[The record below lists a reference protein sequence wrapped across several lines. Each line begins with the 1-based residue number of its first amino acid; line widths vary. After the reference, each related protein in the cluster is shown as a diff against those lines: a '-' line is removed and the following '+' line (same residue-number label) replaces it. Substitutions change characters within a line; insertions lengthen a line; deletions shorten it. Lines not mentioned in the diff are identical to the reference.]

1 MLIKCYNYANKKFFV
16 HDEHSEE
23 DISTI
28 IVNVISGDEIIVICW
43 KDGAETWFDAG
54 SKDRFMDF
62 CAGQY
67 IIKDKEKIHKW
78 LNWTGT
84 NDRTYS
90 YMRMEEFA

>member
-1 MLIKCYNYANKKFFV
+1 MLIKYYNYANKEFFA
-16 HDEHSEE
+16 HDAHNEE

-43 KDGAETWFDAG
+43 KDGAEARFDAG
-54 SKDRFMDF
+54 SNDRFMDF

-90 YMRMEEFA
+90 YARMEEFA

>member
-1 MLIKCYNYANKKFFV
+1 MLIKYYNYANKEFFA
-16 HDEHSEE
+16 HDEHNEE

-28 IVNVISGDEIIVICW
+28 IVNVISGDEMIVICW
-43 KDGAETWFDAG
+43 KDGAETRLDAG

-62 CAGQY
+62 CDGQY

-78 LNWTGT
+78 LNWTRT
-84 NDRTYS
+84 NDRTCS